1 MSSSTGSMC
10 RSSRPARKCAS
21 GSIGWACETAARHTV
36 SRLDCRPRDQRPLRV
51 GARRAFER
59 GGSVWGLPRSGAP
72 QRGYRMRSPMI
83 RKIALWVILLP
94 LGALILAFAVA
105 NRQTVTLTLDPLGLA
120 DSTLTFALPLFVL
133 AFLLVIVGVVVGGFA
148 AWVRR
153 ARGRGGAPGRRGEEP
168 LSGGDAGV
176 AGAMLALLPSF
187 LFPPPPPEVEE
198 FRITSAAIIE

>member
-10 RSSRPARKCAS
+10 RSSRPARKGAS
-21 GSIGWACETAARHTV
+21 ASIGWAWEPAARHTG

-51 GARRAFER
+51 GARRAFEH

-133 AFLLVIVGVVVGGFA
+133 AFLLVIVGVIVGGFA
-148 AWVRR
+148 TWVRQARWRR
-153 ARGRGGAPGRRGEEP
+153 ASRRLDGEV
-168 LSGGDAGV
+168 G
-176 AGAMLALLPSF
+176 
-187 LFPPPPPEVEE
+187 
-198 FRITSAAIIE
+198 